1 MMTGKTDKARPS
13 AAVLR
18 KERGKEEL
26 RMSILPATPLL
37 EDAEDWKERERERE
51 KEEG

>member
-1 MMTGKTDKARPS
+1 MTGKIDKARPS

-37 EDAEDWKERERERE
+37 EDAEDWKKRERERE